1 VKTHTERIILVIF
14 LFSWWINWHKSDDL
28 ANLSL
33 SHKNNFFNKI
43 EKLSNPKPGEGAF
56 VAADFI
62 GIMQLV

>member
-1 VKTHTERIILVIF
+1 VKITTERIILVILF
-14 LFSWWINWHKSDDL
+14 FSWWINWLKSDDL

-33 SHKNNFFNKI
+33 SHKNNFCNKT
-43 EKLSNPKPGEGAF
+43 EKLSNPKPGKSAS

>member
-1 VKTHTERIILVIF
+1 VKIHTERIILVILF
-14 LFSWWINWHKSDDL
+14 FSWWINWLKSDDL

-62 GIMQLV
+62 SIMQLV